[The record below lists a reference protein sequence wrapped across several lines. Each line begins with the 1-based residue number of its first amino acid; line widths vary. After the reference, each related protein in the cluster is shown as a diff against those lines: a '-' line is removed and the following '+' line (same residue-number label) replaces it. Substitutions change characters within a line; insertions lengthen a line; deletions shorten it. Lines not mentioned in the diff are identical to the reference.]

1 MQTARTP
8 FLIRAIW
15 FLLIGWWLSGVFII
29 AGYVC
34 IASIVFAPLGFWF
47 LNRVGVAQTLRDRD
61 VAYVTSIDAQGATYL
76 QETTAAQVP
85 WPIRLV
91 YLPFGLVVGAVW
103 LAVAWALG
111 NLIITLPISIWMINR
126 APAVITLQRN

>member
-1 MQTARTP
+1 MQPTRTP
-8 FLIRAIW
+8 FIIRAIW
-15 FLLIGWWLSGVFII
+15 FLLVGWWLSGVFIV
-29 AGYVC
+29 AGYLC

-61 VAYVTSIDAQGATYL
+61 VANVSAIDAEGAHYL
-76 QETTAAQVP
+76 RETTAQQIP
-85 WPIRLV
+85 WPIRVV
-91 YLPFGLVVGAVW
+91 YLPIGLIVGAAW
-103 LAVAWALG
+103 LTVAWMLG